1 MKKQLLF
8 VTAILSLTLTSCFDL
23 VEEIWINSDGS
34 GKYEY
39 TMDLSQVMQDD
50 FMGGIMAQSIA
61 EQLGEEELEIDSVLN
76 FAKLEDLPASLS
88 GRQRELLEQ
97 LTMRM
102 DMSQSRKT
110 GKILIS
116 FSFKTL
122 SELDEMNQ
130 LYQALTDEGVNLSG
144 ASMSPVRSMFS
155 LQRKKFSRTSNVE
168 NVLADMDEEGLE
180 MAKMMMADATIKSI
194 YHMPGKVRKTTM
206 ASADI
211 ERSTVTVTH
220 KLLDVLDG
228 KANFDGEITF
238 K

>member
-8 VTAILSLTLTSCFDL
+8 VTAILSLTLTSCFEL
-23 VEEIWINSDGS
+23 VEEIWINADGS

-61 EQLGEEELEIDSVLN
+61 EQMGQEELEIDSVLN
-76 FAKLEDLPASLS
+76 FASLEDLPASLS
-88 GRQRELLEQ
+88 SRQQQLLAQ
-97 LTMRM
+97 LTMKM

-116 FSFKTL
+116 FPFKTL
-122 SELDEMNQ
+122 SELDEINQ
-130 LYQALTDEGVNLSG
+130 LYQTLTEEGVNLGG
-144 ASMSPVRSMFS
+144 AGMSPVRSMFS
-155 LQRKKFSRTSNVE
+155 LQRKKFSRTSSVE

-180 MAKMMMADATIKSI
+180 MAKMMMADATIKSV
-194 YHMPGKVRKTTM
+194 YHLPGKVRKTTM
-206 ASADI
+206 AAAEI
-211 ERSTVTVTH
+211 EQSTVTVTH